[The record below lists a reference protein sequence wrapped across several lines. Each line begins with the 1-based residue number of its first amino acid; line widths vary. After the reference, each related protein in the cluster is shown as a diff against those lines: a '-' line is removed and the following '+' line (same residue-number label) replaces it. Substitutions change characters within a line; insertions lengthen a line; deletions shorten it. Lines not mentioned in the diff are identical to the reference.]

1 MSLATAPSSPS
12 SVDSREDSGDDAD
25 SIQSWNVGGGSGAE
39 ESDGELSSDD
49 GQDDRSPVYTHAD
62 RKAPKKRSLSPATSS
77 RTGKEEGPE
86 TIDKHA
92 SGVLHDNDAYPD
104 NKRHRPM
111 KQLRAK
117 PLSAVLASLLAAFK
131 RRDSY
136 QFFHEPVNVHE
147 VPGYL
152 DVVKQPMDLRTMD
165 QRLHQGYY
173 TDVDTFRSDFL
184 LITQNAQTF
193 NPPSSIY
200 HTTARRLE
208 MWGLRAIEREA
219 VNAVKDSEIIQ
230 TNSTTPRSLPSSS
243 RRGRRRTV
251 ERTRRDEKA
260 SIPLNGDEVTVASP
274 YVSEGSSRR
283 TVRIGSA
290 RSTPWSAEPP
300 EGVPDTPETRLF
312 RKTLAYAGVSAH
324 TLTGKSACA
333 ARMQEKPK
341 ARLGPL
347 PSILMDAL
355 GISSQAGE
363 TSDETQPTQNYTYL
377 DDGSLD
383 QQRLANMREYIL
395 QTVGPNAVLP
405 PRIESLRHLPMTLA
419 APSNTNP
426 QTEAALVFPPAQPGR
441 PDPLGVATQSQ
452 AMPYESNW
460 SHTFQDTSVP
470 RDDRQL
476 PFTLASAPGPSSLG
490 QGAGIATIS
499 NIHRPVWPMPSAPS
513 IQDPLQSGLRLN
525 RREREL
531 EQERD
536 EQNWTFFRPH
546 LQRLMDATDTGVYS
560 NLAAWVATTPDGL
573 ALKPY
578 ANVAGSRLT
587 NALHEHLRAMPYTT
601 LGLPRTAQYVPRV
614 SLKQLPPALQMS
626 MQGAQEAERL
636 IEVVYGGVLGSA
648 LVRSLAEFVG
658 GAASFIPDSHFTE
671 IKRNGAHTHI
681 KTEAETKSESNSD
694 LSQVSLPRHESIQ
707 QTGNEHSMVETAMLP
722 SPLVEYVK
730 TEVVNP
736 LTGGLTHML
745 EHIGEQ
751 LMRIDVG
758 ATPSSAS
765 DEPLYDLLDDKGCS
779 LSKSLWEK
787 IHPDRAAENPR
798 LDEVLQDLLHTT

>member
-12 SVDSREDSGDDAD
+12 SVDSREDSGDNAE
-25 SIQSWNVGGGSGAE
+25 SIQSWTAGGGSDAE
-39 ESDGELSSDD
+39 ESDGVLSSDD
-49 GQDDRSPVYTHAD
+49 GQDDRSLVYTDAD
-62 RKAPKKRSLSPATSS
+62 RQASKKRSLSPATTSG
-77 RTGKEEGPE
+77 TGKLKGPGTTE
-86 TIDKHA
+86 KDTI
-92 SGVLHDNDAYPD
+92 GILHDNDAYTG
-104 NKRHRPM
+104 NKRQRPM

-117 PLSAVLASLLAAFK
+117 PLSAALTSLLAAFK
-131 RRDSY
+131 R
-136 QFFHEPVNVHE
+136 
-147 VPGYL
+147 
-152 DVVKQPMDLRTMD
+152 QPMDLGTMD

-219 VNAVKDSEIIQ
+219 VSAVKDSELIQ
-230 TNSTTPRSLPSSS
+230 TNSTIPRSLPSSS
-243 RRGRRRTV
+243 RRGRRRAG
-251 ERTRRDEKA
+251 ERPRRDEKA
-260 SIPLNGDEVTVASP
+260 SMPLDGDEVTVASP

-300 EGVPDTPETRLF
+300 EGVPDTPEIRLF

-347 PSILMDAL
+347 PSILMDAS

-363 TSDETQPTQNYTYL
+363 STDETQPTQNYTYL

-395 QTVGPNAVLP
+395 QTVGPNAVMP

-419 APSNTNP
+419 APSNNNP
-426 QTEAALVFPPAQPGR
+426 QAEAALVFPPAQPGR
-441 PDPLGVATQSQ
+441 PDPLGVAIQSQ
-452 AMPYESNW
+452 ALPYESNW

-470 RDDRQL
+470 TDDRHL
-476 PFTLASAPGPSSLG
+476 PFTLAGTPGPSSLS
-490 QGAGIATIS
+490 QGAGITPIPK
-499 NIHRPVWPMPSAPS
+499 IHRPVWPMPSAAS
-513 IQDPLQSGLRLN
+513 LQDPLQSGLRLN

-546 LQRLMDATDTGVYS
+546 LQRLMDATDTGIYS
-560 NLAAWVATTPDGL
+560 NLAAWVAITPDRL

-601 LGLPRTAQYVPRV
+601 LGLPRTAQYVPRA
-614 SLKQLPPALQMS
+614 SLKQLPTALQMS

-658 GAASFIPDSHFTE
+658 GAAASIHESNPSE
-671 IKRNGAHTHI
+671 IKSEDAHTQI
-681 KTEAETKSESNSD
+681 KTEVNMKSESHCD
-694 LSQVSLPRHESIQ
+694 LSPVSLREHESTQ
-707 QTGNEHSMVETAMLP
+707 QSDSHYSISETATLP
-722 SPLVEYVK
+722 CSLVEYVK
-730 TEVVNP
+730 REVVHP
-736 LTGGLTHML
+736 LTGGLSDLL
-745 EHIGEQ
+745 EHFGEQ
-751 LMRIDVG
+751 LMQIDVG
-758 ATPSSAS
+758 VTPSSAS
-765 DEPLYDLLDDKGCS
+765 DEPLYDLLDDKGS
-779 LSKSLWEK
+779 TLSKSLWEK
-787 IHPDRAAENPR
+787 IHPDKAAENPG
-798 LDEVLQDLLHTT
+798 LDEVLQDLLHAT